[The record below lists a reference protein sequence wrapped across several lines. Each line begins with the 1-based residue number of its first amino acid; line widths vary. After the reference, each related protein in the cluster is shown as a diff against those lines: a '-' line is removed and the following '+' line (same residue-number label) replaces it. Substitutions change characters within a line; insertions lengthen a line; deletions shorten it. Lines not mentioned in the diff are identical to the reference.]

1 MRKEDMRE
9 NSKRGCLQIFS
20 VSFANSN
27 KYVLKNKKAGKR
39 ACFNNRR
46 VEETLEKGNP
56 VVGGKVSSEKPQG
69 SVLDSSWN

>member
-1 MRKEDMRE
+1 MRE
-9 NSKRGCLQIFS
+9 NSKRGCLQIS

-27 KYVLKNKKAGKR
+27 KYVLKNKKAGRR
-39 ACFNNRR
+39 AYFNNRR

-56 VVGGKVSSEKPQG
+56 VVGRKVSSEKPQG